1 MKLNNTF
8 KEARDNYL
16 NAVQSGASAERQEEL
31 YSVLMDAVE
40 ESAVLAAREEVGAV
54 IGTDPRQANM
64 SAREVAFWNDL
75 KKEAPAGIE
84 KHFPEETV
92 DKIFEDLVEERPLL
106 QHIGLRNASIR
117 LKFLSSATE
126 GKAVWGAINGEIR
139 GQLTQSFSEE
149 TAIQHKLT
157 AFVVL
162 PKDTV
167 KFSPAWLQTFVLT
180 QINEAFAEALEDAFL
195 NGDGDNKPIG
205 LSRKLQ
211 GTVSGTSTVYPA
223 KDSQGDLTFA
233 DPDTTVKEIKDIH
246 KFHSTKE
253 NGKRVVTEGN
263 LVLVVNPADAW
274 DLKSQWTSLN
284 AQGTFVTAL
293 PFNPIIIESVQ
304 QEAGKVT
311 SFIKGRYDALVAG
324 GVEMGRFDETFA
336 LEDLALFTAKQ
347 FAYGK
352 AHDEKV
358 AAVWTLKAATKSKTK

>member
-16 NAVQSGASAERQEEL
+16 DAVQSGASAERQEEL
-31 YSVLMDAVE
+31 YSILMDAVE
-40 ESAVLAAREEVGAV
+40 ESAVAAARDEVEAA

-64 SAREVAFWNDL
+64 SAREVAFWNEL
-75 KKEAPAGIE
+75 KKDAPAGIE
-84 KHFPEETV
+84 KHFPEETI

-126 GKAVWGAINGEIR
+126 GKAVWGAINTEIR
-139 GQLTQSFSEE
+139 GQLSQSFSEE
-149 TAIQHKLT
+149 TAIQNKLT

-180 QINEAFAEALEDAFL
+180 QIKEAFAEALEDAFL

-205 LSRKLQ
+205 LSRQLQ
-211 GTVSGTSTVYPA
+211 GTVSGTSTTYPA
-223 KDSQGDLTFA
+223 KTKQGDLTFA

-253 NGKRVVTEGN
+253 NGKRVATEGN

-274 DLKSQWTSLN
+274 DVKSQWTSLN

-311 SFIKGRYDALVAG
+311 SFVKGRYDAFIAG

-336 LEDLALFTAKQ
+336 LEDLTLYTAKQ

-352 AHDEKV
+352 AHDAKT
-358 AAVWTLKAATKSKTK
+358 AAVWELKLAAKPKGK

>member
-16 NAVQSGASAERQEEL
+16 DAVQSGASAERQEEL
-31 YSVLMDAVE
+31 YSILMDAVE
-40 ESAVLAAREEVGAV
+40 ESAVAAARDEVEAA

-64 SAREVAFWNDL
+64 STREVAFWNEV
-75 KKEAPAGIE
+75 KKEAPVGID

-92 DKIFEDLVEERPLL
+92 DRIFEDMIEARPLL
-106 QHIGLRNASIR
+106 QHIGLRNASFR
-117 LKFLSSATE
+117 LKFLTSAVE
-126 GKAVWGAINGEIR
+126 GKAVWGKVNSEIK
-139 GQLTQSFSEE
+139 GQLEQSFGEE
-149 TAIQHKLT
+149 TAIQNKLT

-167 KFSPAWLQTFVLT
+167 KLSPAWLQSFVLM
-180 QINEAFAEALEDAFL
+180 QITEAFADALEDAYL
-195 NGDGDNKPIG
+195 NGDGNDKPVG
-205 LSRKLQ
+205 LTRDVTAKNRTERK
-211 GTVSGTSTVYPA
+211 VFAA
-223 KDSQGDLTFA
+223 KTSQGDLTFA

-253 NGKRVVTEGN
+253 NEKRVATEGN

-274 DLKSQWTSLN
+274 DVRSQWTSLN

-293 PFNPIIIESVQ
+293 PFNPIIIESVK

-324 GVEMGRFDETFA
+324 GVDMGRYEETFA
-336 LEDLALFTAKQ
+336 LEDLTLFTAKQ
-347 FAYGK
+347 FAHGMP
-352 AHDEKV
+352 HDAKT
-358 AAVWTLKAATKSKTK
+358 AAVWTLKLAAKPKGK